1 VRVIE
6 VAGIDDD
13 QQLENAIGFRAHEML
28 SVSLEEAV
36 IDYHVL
42 STQADEDGTVTRKVL
57 LVVAYRDSVERYL
70 AATDAAKLD
79 LTGMDLRALA
89 LLRPVSEPHSADAE
103 AHPDAAATTVVNIG
117 HERTTLAV
125 SDNGVCSFARVL
137 EWGGSEIGA
146 AISRALK
153 VT

>member
-1 VRVIE
+1 RVRPVC
-6 VAGIDDD
+6 
-13 QQLENAIGFRAHEML
+13 
-28 SVSLEEAV
+28 
-36 IDYHVL
+36 
-42 STQADEDGTVTRKVL
+42 
-57 LVVAYRDSVERYL
+57 AYRDSVERYL

-79 LTGMDLRALA
+79 LTGIDLEAFA
-89 LLRPVSEPHSADAE
+89 LLRAVSEPRPADEE
-103 AHPDAAATTVVNIG
+103 AHPDAAATTIVNIG

-153 VT
+153 